1 MKVVV
6 AHAQRSV
13 REEIRRI
20 LEGDGHE
27 VFETADADAVEA
39 ACSRFAP
46 DVTLLHGEL
55 SRRLGT
61 SLVSRIKSHQDAFIT
76 AIVVMDEQV
85 EYNSA
90 LRELEAGAHDFLL
103 EPFKPGELIAR
114 VQSAAR
120 TKSLQEELFLQSKR
134 METMIYQ
141 DALTGLY
148 NRRFLLNQLAALI
161 SSARRHDR
169 GLAVVMIDVD
179 RFKNLNDSYGHDI
192 GDKVLVGITRAL
204 GERLRAEDYLGRLG
218 GEEFLALVPDTDEVG
233 AAKVAESLRET
244 AAEVVVESAGESVR
258 VSVSVG
264 WAVWGGEGA
273 DELLKRAD
281 EAMYEAKQA
290 GRDTVRGA

>member
-6 AHAQRSV
+6 AHVQPSV
-13 REEIRRI
+13 RQEVRRI
-20 LEGDGHE
+20 LESDGHE
-27 VFETADADAVEA
+27 VLEVPDANSVEDE
-39 ACSRFAP
+39 CSRWAP
-46 DVTLLHGEL
+46 DVTLLHGEF
-55 SRRLGT
+55 SRQVGT
-61 SLVSRIKSHQDAFIT
+61 SLVGRIKAHQDAFFT
-76 AIVVMDEQV
+76 AIVVMDHEV
-85 EYNSA
+85 EYACA
-90 LRELEAGAHDFLL
+90 LRELEAGAHDFLS
-103 EPFKPGELIAR
+103 EPFNPAELVAR

-134 METMIYQ
+134 LETLIYQ

-179 RFKNLNDSYGHDI
+179 RFKLLNDTYGHGV
-192 GDKVLVGITRAL
+192 GDKVLVKVARAL

-218 GEEFLALVPDTDEVG
+218 GEEFLALVPDTDDEG
-233 AAKVAESLRET
+233 AGRVAESLRET
-244 AAEVVVESAGESVR
+244 AASVSVEAAGEPVG
-258 VSVSVG
+258 VSVSAG
-264 WAVWGGEGA
+264 WAVWRGETP

-281 EAMYEAKQA
+281 SAMYDAKQA